1 MKILA
6 LDQSVSKTGFGYFDN
21 GKLKDYGII
30 RNNVKSDRLGFMAS
44 QIKRLVEYLPEIDLL
59 VIEDVQTQSNVATM
73 KLLAE
78 LKGMLEYMAKIDLDI
93 AVAVL
98 EPSKWRKS
106 LGFKQ
111 GRVKRDD
118 LKEQALDYVQ
128 SKYRIDVAE
137 DIAEAICIGSVAVES
152 VKDGREKHL

>member
-6 LDQSVSKTGFGYFDN
+6 LDQSVSKTGFAYFDN
-21 GKLKDYGII
+21 GELKGYGLI
-30 RNNVKSDRLGFMAS
+30 RNNAKFDRLGFMAS
-44 QIKRLVEYLPEIDLL
+44 KIRQITTVHPVPDML

-111 GRVKRDD
+111 GRVKRED

>member
-1 MKILA
+1 MRILA
-6 LDQSVSKTGFGYFDN
+6 LDQSVSKTGFAYFEN
-21 GKLKDYGII
+21 KKLKDYGLI
-30 RNNVKSDRLGFMAS
+30 RNNAKYDRLGFMAS
-44 QIKRLVEYLPEIDLL
+44 KIKQLAKYLPEIDLL

-78 LKGMLEYMAKIDLDI
+78 LKGMLEYMAKFDFSI

-111 GRVKRDD
+111 GRVKRED
-118 LKEQALDYVQ
+118 LKAQALDYVQ
-128 SKYRIDVAE
+128 SAYKVDVAE
-137 DIAEAICIGSVAVES
+137 DIAEAICIGAVAAES
-152 VKDGREKHL
+152 VDKNGK